1 MSSTV
6 ELLHCAYS
14 FHPSPFHTSSLSG
27 LDYYLFRLQTEGYS
41 QMLVDG
47 EMTDVGPGDLLIFRP
62 GDPYLLSIDE
72 HPSYPAGH
80 PISSGDYFLFCQG
93 SWVDAW
99 WGRQSRPTLI
109 HLDQDEAIL
118 SIWRMLIIE
127 NRKLGQDNRE
137 LADYLLRSLL
147 LLFDQA
153 IEARTRLH
161 GKPFV
166 AARMLAFI
174 EERAIT
180 PFRLEELAVHVGLSV
195 SRAVHLFKECY
206 GKTIVQY
213 THEVRLTAAEER
225 IKYSSLTLE
234 QIAET
239 CGFGNYSYFY
249 RVFRKKFGVS
259 PAVYRTEWKQ
269 KAER

>member
-1 MSSTV
+1 MPSA

-14 FHPSPFHTSSLSG
+14 YHVQPFQTITTGG
-27 LDYYLFRLQTEGYS
+27 LESYLFRLQTEGYS
-41 QMLVDG
+41 QMLVHG
-47 EMTDVGPGDLLIFRP
+47 AMIDVEPGDLLIFRP
-62 GDPYLLSIDE
+62 GDSYRLLIDE
-72 HPSYPAGH
+72 HPLYPVGH
-80 PISSGDYFLFCQG
+80 SISSGDYFIFCQG
-93 SWVDAW
+93 PWIDAW
-99 WGRQSRPTLI
+99 WERQHRPTII
-109 HLDQDEAIL
+109 HLDQDEGIL

-127 NRKLGQDNRE
+127 NRKLGHDNPE
-137 LADYLLRSLL
+137 LVDYLLRSLL
-147 LLFDQA
+147 LQFDQA

-174 EERAIT
+174 EEHAIT
-180 PFRLEELAVHVGLSV
+180 PFRLEELAAHVGLSV

-213 THEVRLTAAEER
+213 THEVRLAAAEER
-225 IKYSSLTLE
+225 IKYSSMTLE
-234 QIAET
+234 QIADT

-259 PAVYRTEWKQ
+259 PAVYRTDWLR